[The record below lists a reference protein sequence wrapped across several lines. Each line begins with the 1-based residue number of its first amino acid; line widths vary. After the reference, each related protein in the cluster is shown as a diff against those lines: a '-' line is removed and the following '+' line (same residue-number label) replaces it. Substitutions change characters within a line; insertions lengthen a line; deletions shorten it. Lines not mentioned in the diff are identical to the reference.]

1 MAYTKKTWVK
11 GSTPLSAEN
20 FNHMEQGIADA
31 HTEIT
36 QLNSDKVDKTDKANV
51 KWIINGIDTSAK
63 IIFSNCSEI
72 TKKVDKLACLLFGN
86 SNGTTVLSVIRVHFS
101 EGHVDEVVP
110 INLGNL
116 NLTTSLERYGFTLN
130 NLNAYGNYVLIAPP
144 GCYFE

>member
-36 QLNSDKVDKTDKANV
+36 QLNSDKVDKADKANV
-51 KWIINGIDTSAK
+51 KWIITGIDTSAK

-86 SNGTTVLSVIRVHFS
+86 SNGGCR
-101 EGHVDEVVP
+101 
-110 INLGNL
+110 
-116 NLTTSLERYGFTLN
+116 
-130 NLNAYGNYVLIAPP
+130 LIDSHEQ
-144 GCYFE
+144 GGR